1 MVMKQYEVWM
11 IQLNPTLGTEIQK
24 IRPCLIVSPTAANNF
39 LQRAVVIPLTSQQ
52 RDLPTRISC
61 QFQKRQGQLVID
73 QLRSVDGQRFLQR
86 LGSID
91 KKTAKATANL
101 LQQFF
106 RYPHE

>member
-1 MVMKQYEVWM
+1 MVMKQFDVWM

-24 IRPCLIVSPTAANNF
+24 LRPCLIVSPTAANNF
-39 LQRAVVIPLTSQQ
+39 LQRAVVVPLTSQH
-52 RDLPTRISC
+52 RNLPTRISC

-73 QLRSVDGQRFLQR
+73 QLRAVDGQRFLQR

-106 RYPHE
+106 RYPEQ

>member
-1 MVMKQYEVWM
+1 MVMKQFDVWM

-24 IRPCLIVSPTAANNF
+24 ARPCLIVSPTAANNF
-39 LQRAVVIPLTSQQ
+39 LQRAVVVPLTSQH
-52 RDLPTRISC
+52 RNLPTRISC
-61 QFQKRQGQLVID
+61 QFQKRQVQLVID
-73 QLRSVDGQRFLQR
+73 QLRAVDGQRFLKR

-106 RYPHE
+106 RYPEQ

>member
-1 MVMKQYEVWM
+1 MKQYDVWM

-24 IRPCLIVSPTAANNF
+24 VRPCLIVSPTAANNF
-39 LQRAVVIPLTSQQ
+39 LQRAVVVPLTSQQ
-52 RDLPTRISC
+52 RNSPTRVTC

-73 QLRSVDGQRFLQR
+73 QMRAVDQQRFIQR

-106 RYPHE
+106 KYPE